1 MGDNLS
7 AKSAASKVGQTK
19 KIYVALRSDGLG
31 GSGTK
36 LDPYDASTA
45 AKLDNILRAIS
56 DGTTIHFGPGL
67 FLSNGFQDGSSSLG
81 FYVKPGCRYIGA
93 GESQTTFR
101 VMSTSTGN
109 IHLGG
114 AFCSWNPN
122 DSIIADVSGASV
134 EHMTIDINGAALVA
148 GGAGGADLATL
159 GVSLPGINNTIRHIH
174 LIGMYG
180 HEATGR
186 EAFGLGTVVSA
197 TNSTLTGNLIE
208 NCAVDNF
215 ASGNDY
221 GQMICITGGIARNNW
236 VIGQT
241 TLTSAYQAY
250 GANEIL
256 DNCNAINCK
265 MFLYMDTGDAGP
277 VWVKN
282 CHAWG
287 ITGHFVGLSPS
298 AGFSHHDVTVINNTA
313 EIASGGT
320 FLTAHPGGKG
330 AKLYNISV
338 LNNTTTKTSGLFT
351 PLNLE
356 QVRNFHSVGN
366 RWLKTSA
373 KKEKVGPI
381 TN

>member
-1 MGDNLS
+1 
-7 AKSAASKVGQTK
+7 
-19 KIYVALRSDGLG
+19 
-31 GSGTK
+31 
-36 LDPYDASTA
+36 
-45 AKLDNILRAIS
+45 
-56 DGTTIHFGPGL
+56 
-67 FLSNGFQDGSSSLG
+67 
-81 FYVKPGCRYIGA
+81 
-93 GESQTTFR
+93 
-101 VMSTSTGN
+101 
-109 IHLGG
+109 
-114 AFCSWNPN
+114 
-122 DSIIADVSGASV
+122 
-134 EHMTIDINGAALVA
+134 
-148 GGAGGADLATL
+148 
-159 GVSLPGINNTIRHIH
+159 
-174 LIGMYG
+174 MYG

-221 GQMICITGGIARNNW
+221 GQMICISGGIARNNW

-277 VWVKN
+277 VRVQN

-287 ITGHFVGLSPS
+287 ITGDFVNLTPS
-298 AGFSHHDVTVINNTA
+298 AGFSHHDVTITNNTA

-338 LNNTTTKTSGLFT
+338 LKNTTTKTSGLFT
-351 PLNLE
+351 PFNLDH
-356 QVRNFHSVGN
+356 VRNFHSGGN

-373 KKEKVGPI
+373 PKQMGDRI